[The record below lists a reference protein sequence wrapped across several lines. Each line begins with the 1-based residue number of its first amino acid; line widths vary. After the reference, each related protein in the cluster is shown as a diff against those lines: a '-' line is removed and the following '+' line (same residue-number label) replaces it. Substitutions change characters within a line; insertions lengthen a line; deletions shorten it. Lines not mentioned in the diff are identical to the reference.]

1 MFVILDFVIFSQC
14 AVKQAG
20 WDCLARNNKTS
31 IKPCNPRIFII
42 VTSSGW
48 QGQGGTSR
56 QQWRQRRQRFLNS
69 SNHWYSVVEGGGG
82 GTEREDSRKAAYN
95 AGGREVRIR
104 IAVLQ
109 YYSITV
115 SQPLKS
121 LGILQTI
128 PPLPHPSSL
137 PVVWLTSSPIHYS
150 NIFFIWS
157 SISSTN
163 KMLCLKDGRT
173 AHIIFYCDSELKHFI
188 SQLTLKYVWPIKP

>member
-95 AGGREVRIR
+95 AGGREVRIG
-104 IAVLQ
+104 IYSVLQ
-109 YYSITV
+109 
-115 SQPLKS
+115 S

-128 PPLPHPSSL
+128 PPTPHPHSMSDVCGMAYIKSHSL
-137 PVVWLTSSPIHYS
+137 FQYFLYLI
-150 NIFFIWS
+150 
-157 SISSTN
+157 TN
-163 KMLCLKDGRT
+163 FLN
-173 AHIIFYCDSELKHFI
+173 
-188 SQLTLKYVWPIKP
+188 